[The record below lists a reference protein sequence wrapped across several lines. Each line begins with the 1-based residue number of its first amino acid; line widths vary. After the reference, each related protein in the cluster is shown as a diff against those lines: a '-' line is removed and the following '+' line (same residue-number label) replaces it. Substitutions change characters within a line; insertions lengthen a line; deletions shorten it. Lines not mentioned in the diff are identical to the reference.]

1 MSSRPWSAPAI
12 GFFLLFTVSG
22 FAGLIYQSI
31 WSHYLKLFLGHAAY
45 AQTLVLAMFMGGM
58 AAGAWL
64 CAKFALRINNPLR
77 GYAIA
82 EFIIGLLALVFHFVF
97 TRLLEFS
104 YGTAFPSLGSTT
116 AIDIY
121 KWVLAGLLILPQS
134 VLLGTTF
141 PLMSAGVLRRFPQ
154 TPGSTISLLYFT
166 NSLGA
171 AVGVLASGFYLIG
184 KFGLPG
190 TLMTAGLL
198 NIGLAIVMWAASK
211 SPEATAPLPANTGT
225 DSAEEQ
231 TPDKRFLTIL
241 LVVALATG
249 AASFAYEIAWIRMLS
264 LVLGSSTHAFEIMLS
279 ALILGIAFGS
289 LWIRR
294 RIDVYTDLLTVLGI
308 VLVIKGL
315 MAVATIPLYGG
326 TFEAMQTALQ
336 SLNRSEPSYVAF
348 NAFSHAISL
357 AVMFP
362 SAFFAG
368 MSLPLITC
376 ILLRRGFGEAAIGNV
391 YSWNTVGAIFGVVLA
406 VHIGLGMLG
415 LKHLIVAAALVDV
428 GIALSLLAYAGSK
441 RRSWALPAA
450 GLVSV
455 TAFATVLS
463 VVHLDP
469 VKMAS
474 GVYRDGK
481 LFDSEQTKIAFSKDG
496 KSATINVLQHADGTV
511 SISTNGK
518 TDAALRTSASG
529 PPESDEYTMVLA
541 SALPLAYRPDAK
553 LIANIGFGSG
563 LTSHAVLGSPTVT
576 HVDNIEIEPAMIEG
590 ARLFGRLT
598 ERAYNDQRSHFH
610 IDDAKSFFAAQQK
623 KYDVIISEPSNPWV
637 SGVAGLFSREFYQR
651 VRTHLADDGLLVQWI
666 QLYEIDTALV
676 ASILKSL
683 GDHFSDYVAFEISG
697 SDMLVLAVPN
707 GTVGEMSEKLFSMP
721 LVAADLAKLNITQLT
736 DISMRRIGNK
746 ALLDPMLRSYPI
758 AANSD
763 FYPIVDLNAA
773 KARFLLKK
781 ATELPSLNIGMLPV
795 TDIIEKRQF
804 PNLDEKSLEPSQFE
818 LPLRHGQAKIAARVR
833 AYILSGVNSVNGA
846 NLPAWQFKVSYFSN
860 RLTSCDGIEND
871 STWSSQLRE
880 VGKLISAYTPPKQA
894 ADVWRHIE
902 SAKCADRM
910 SPDDKRWLGLFRAIS
925 ERRPDGIADSAG
937 QLLDSGKSLSPADKT
952 YLVHSSM
959 AANIAR
965 GTPNQAAAL
974 WSKHGTYLA
983 SSDNI
988 DVTTRMLVTQIS
1000 R

>member
-1 MSSRPWSAPAI
+1 M
-12 GFFLLFTVSG
+12 
-22 FAGLIYQSI
+22 
-31 WSHYLKLFLGHAAY
+31 
-45 AQTLVLAMFMGGM
+45 
-58 AAGAWL
+58 
-64 CAKFALRINNPLR
+64 
-77 GYAIA
+77 
-82 EFIIGLLALVFHFVF
+82 
-97 TRLLEFS
+97 
-104 YGTAFPSLGSTT
+104 
-116 AIDIY
+116 
-121 KWVLAGLLILPQS
+121 
-134 VLLGTTF
+134 
-141 PLMSAGVLRRFPQ
+141 
-154 TPGSTISLLYFT
+154 
-166 NSLGA
+166 
-171 AVGVLASGFYLIG
+171 
-184 KFGLPG
+184 
-190 TLMTAGLL
+190 
-198 NIGLAIVMWAASK
+198 
-211 SPEATAPLPANTGT
+211 
-225 DSAEEQ
+225 
-231 TPDKRFLTIL
+231 
-241 LVVALATG
+241 
-249 AASFAYEIAWIRMLS
+249 
-264 LVLGSSTHAFEIMLS
+264 
-279 ALILGIAFGS
+279 
-289 LWIRR
+289 
-294 RIDVYTDLLTVLGI
+294 
-308 VLVIKGL
+308 
-315 MAVATIPLYGG
+315 
-326 TFEAMQTALQ
+326 
-336 SLNRSEPSYVAF
+336 
-348 NAFSHAISL
+348 
-357 AVMFP
+357 
-362 SAFFAG
+362 
-368 MSLPLITC
+368 
-376 ILLRRGFGEAAIGNV
+376 
-391 YSWNTVGAIFGVVLA
+391 
-406 VHIGLGMLG
+406 
-415 LKHLIVAAALVDV
+415 
-428 GIALSLLAYAGSK
+428 
-441 RRSWALPAA
+441 
-450 GLVSV
+450 
-455 TAFATVLS
+455 
-463 VVHLDP
+463 
-469 VKMAS
+469 
-474 GVYRDGK
+474 
-481 LFDSEQTKIAFSKDG
+481 
-496 KSATINVLQHADGTV
+496 
-511 SISTNGK
+511 
-518 TDAALRTSASG
+518 
-529 PPESDEYTMVLA
+529 
-541 SALPLAYRPDAK
+541 
-553 LIANIGFGSG
+553 
-563 LTSHAVLGSPTVT
+563 
-576 HVDNIEIEPAMIEG
+576 
-590 ARLFGRLT
+590 
-598 ERAYNDQRSHFH
+598 
-610 IDDAKSFFAAQQK
+610 
-623 KYDVIISEPSNPWV
+623 